1 MPQDIRLLS
10 VIYTA
15 NINSQF
21 DIFLIL
27 FMINTFLMGNSNLP
41 CSYMT
46 EDENNSG
53 LGNWGSIPI
62 GLVNGDFQ
70 L

>member
-1 MPQDIRLLS
+1 
-10 VIYTA
+10 
-15 NINSQF
+15 
-21 DIFLIL
+21 
-27 FMINTFLMGNSNLP
+27 MGNSNIP

-46 EDENNSG
+46 EDGNNSG

-62 GLVNGDFQ
+62 ELVNGDFQ